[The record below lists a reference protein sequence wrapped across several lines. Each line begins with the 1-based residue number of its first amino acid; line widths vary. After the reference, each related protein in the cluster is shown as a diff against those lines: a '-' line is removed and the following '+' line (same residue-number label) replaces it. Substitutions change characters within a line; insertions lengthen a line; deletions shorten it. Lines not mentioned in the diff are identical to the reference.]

1 MKLEISDELEPSLLA
16 VFNYYFSA
24 DVSMPTVCLRQK
36 TDIYNRIP
44 NLVNAQR
51 RIGID
56 KNKNWG
62 GEGGGLVGRA
72 AGGTI

>member
-1 MKLEISDELEPSLLA
+1 
-16 VFNYYFSA
+16 
-24 DVSMPTVCLRQK
+24 MPTVYLHQK
-36 TDIYNRIP
+36 PDIYNRIT

-51 RIGID
+51 HIGID
-56 KNKNWG
+56 KDKNWG

>member
-1 MKLEISDELEPSLLA
+1 MYILLSG
-16 VFNYYFSA
+16 FSA
-24 DVSMPTVCLRQK
+24 YFPSPSVYLHQK
-36 TDIYNRIP
+36 PDIYNRIP

-72 AGGTI
+72 AGGTIWSGC

>member
-1 MKLEISDELEPSLLA
+1 
-16 VFNYYFSA
+16 
-24 DVSMPTVCLRQK
+24 MPTVYLHQK
-36 TDIYNRIP
+36 PDIYNRIP

>member
-1 MKLEISDELEPSLLA
+1 MYILLSG
-16 VFNYYFSA
+16 FSA
-24 DVSMPTVCLRQK
+24 YFPSPSVYLHQK
-36 TDIYNRIP
+36 PDIYNRIP

-62 GEGGGLVGRA
+62 GEGGSLVGRA

>member
-1 MKLEISDELEPSLLA
+1 
-16 VFNYYFSA
+16 
-24 DVSMPTVCLRQK
+24 MPTVYLHQK
-36 TDIYNRIP
+36 PDIYNRIT